1 MASPPYTYVT
11 APTSPIPPGLDD
23 FEFETSSKFNSGR
36 HNNNFDPTFFDYYGG
51 QNGKIAFADE
61 LFSDGLVMPLK
72 PPPRLHHDS
81 SAASSPTRP
90 ATLCRLPFSRKNN
103 NDDFD
108 PFVAALQKVTEEKR
122 RGRVPGPRQRRS
134 RSYSPF
140 RAVVRCS
147 SDCTVYADREFSEES
162 AAQAAGGPSF
172 SGPLLDFKG
181 SAYAR
186 WVRDQTGEGGLRPV
200 RNDSARP
207 EDRSFRK
214 VQKLKEF
221 LKKYALFGRMSKGT
235 KTGAEKNK
243 SSKYY
248 AKLGFKAK
256 ENGK

>member
-11 APTSPIPPGLDD
+11 APTSPILPGLDD

-36 HNNNFDPTFFDYYGG
+36 HNFDPTFFDYYGG

-90 ATLCRLPFSRKNN
+90 AATFCRLPFSRKI
-103 NDDFD
+103 DDFD

-122 RGRVPGPRQRRS
+122 RGGRGPGPGPRQRRS

-147 SDCTVYADREFSEES
+147 SDCTIYADRDFSEES
-162 AAQAAGGPSF
+162 ARAVGGPSF

-207 EDRSFRK
+207 EEGRSRK

-221 LKKYALFGRMSKGT
+221 LKKYALFGRGSSKGA
-235 KTGAEKNK
+235 KAGAEKNK
-243 SSKYY
+243 YY
-248 AKLGFKAK
+248 TKLGFKAAK